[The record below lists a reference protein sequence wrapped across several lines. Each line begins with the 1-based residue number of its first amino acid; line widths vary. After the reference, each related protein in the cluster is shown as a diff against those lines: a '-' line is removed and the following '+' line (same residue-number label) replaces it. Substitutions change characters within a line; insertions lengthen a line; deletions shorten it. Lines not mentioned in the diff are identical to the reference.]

1 MQGLELAKRY
11 YEEVGRPMLERD
23 FPELLPRLAAGLV
36 GEGSECLGFDDAIS
50 QDHDFGAGFCLW
62 FSAEDYN
69 QYGNALQDAYDRLPG
84 EFAGVPAR
92 LHQVC
97 GAADVCGVFEDR
109 GILQPVLSGWNSR
122 QRARMRWL
130 HLPED
135 KAGGSRGRGSI

>member
-69 QYGNALQDAYDRLPG
+69 QYGNASISNTPTRPPPRALVRRAGTPANSPG
-84 EFAGVPAR
+84 KR
-92 LHQVC
+92 
-97 GAADVCGVFEDR
+97 
-109 GILQPVLSGWNSR
+109 S
-122 QRARMRWL
+122 
-130 HLPED
+130 
-135 KAGGSRGRGSI
+135 

>member
-84 EFAGVPAR
+84 CLQVFRPAS
-92 LHQVC
+92 QVR
-97 GAADVCGVFEDR
+97 GAADVSVCLR
-109 GILQPVLSGWNSR
+109 
-122 QRARMRWL
+122 
-130 HLPED
+130 
-135 KAGGSRGRGSI
+135 

>member
-84 EFAGVPAR
+84 S
-92 LHQVC
+92 LQVFRHASQVR
-97 GAADVCGVFEDR
+97 GAADVSVCLR
-109 GILQPVLSGWNSR
+109 
-122 QRARMRWL
+122 
-130 HLPED
+130 
-135 KAGGSRGRGSI
+135 

>member
-69 QYGNALQDAYDRLPG
+69 QYGNAHFRMPMTVCQGSLQVFRTPHKC
-84 EFAGVPAR
+84 AGRRTCRCV
-92 LHQVC
+92 
-97 GAADVCGVFEDR
+97 
-109 GILQPVLSGWNSR
+109 
-122 QRARMRWL
+122 
-130 HLPED
+130 
-135 KAGGSRGRGSI
+135 

>member
-69 QYGNALQDAYDRLPG
+69 STEMRFRMPMTVCQGSLQVFRHAS
-84 EFAGVPAR
+84 
-92 LHQVC
+92 QVR
-97 GAADVCGVFEDR
+97 GAADVSVCLR
-109 GILQPVLSGWNSR
+109 
-122 QRARMRWL
+122 
-130 HLPED
+130 
-135 KAGGSRGRGSI
+135 

>member
-62 FSAEDYN
+62 FVEGFISCHSLTFHR
-69 QYGNALQDAYDRLPG
+69 YGKERDSIARKPLPLKNPLSV
-84 EFAGVPAR
+84 AGLRRIRKSV
-92 LHQVC
+92 
-97 GAADVCGVFEDR
+97 AA
-109 GILQPVLSGWNSR
+109 
-122 QRARMRWL
+122 A
-130 HLPED
+130 
-135 KAGGSRGRGSI
+135 AGC

>member
-11 YEEVGRPMLERD
+11 YEKVGRPMLERD

-84 EFAGVPAR
+84 EFAAGKIARIRKVVFGEKHMLGGVRTILADR
-92 LHQVC
+92 L
-97 GAADVCGVFEDR
+97 DED
-109 GILQPVLSGWNSR
+109 
-122 QRARMRWL
+122 AT
-130 HLPED
+130 
-135 KAGGSRGRGSI
+135 

>member
-69 QYGNALQDAYDRLPG
+69 QYGNALRMPMTVCQGSLQVFRHAS
-84 EFAGVPAR
+84 
-92 LHQVC
+92 QVC
-97 GAADVCGVFEDR
+97 GAADVSVCLR
-109 GILQPVLSGWNSR
+109 
-122 QRARMRWL
+122 
-130 HLPED
+130 
-135 KAGGSRGRGSI
+135 

>member
-69 QYGNALQDAYDRLPG
+69 QYGNALQDAYWLCKSSFSNTTFRSSTSSG
-84 EFAGVPAR
+84 KV
-92 LHQVC
+92 
-97 GAADVCGVFEDR
+97 
-109 GILQPVLSGWNSR
+109 ILI
-122 QRARMRWL
+122 
-130 HLPED
+130 
-135 KAGGSRGRGSI
+135 SINFSYL

>member
-62 FSAEDYN
+62 FSGKIITSTEMRFRMPMTVC
-69 QYGNALQDAYDRLPG
+69 QGSLQVFRHAS
-84 EFAGVPAR
+84 
-92 LHQVC
+92 QVR
-97 GAADVCGVFEDR
+97 GAADVSVCLR
-109 GILQPVLSGWNSR
+109 
-122 QRARMRWL
+122 
-130 HLPED
+130 
-135 KAGGSRGRGSI
+135 